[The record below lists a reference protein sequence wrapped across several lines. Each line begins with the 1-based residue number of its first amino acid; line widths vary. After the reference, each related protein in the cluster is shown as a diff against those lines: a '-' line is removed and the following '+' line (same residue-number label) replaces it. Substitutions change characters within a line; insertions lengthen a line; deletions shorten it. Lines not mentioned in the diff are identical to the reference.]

1 MEAVFDARS
10 ILCLILFH
18 LNSNSP
24 LMFDS
29 KLINLVPGLQFEKG
43 HEPTNSNCWHPS
55 RTSRIERDRGTLK
68 ILALVILSWAAH
80 RYLVIKPL
88 PNRLG

>member
-43 HEPTNSNCWHPS
+43 HEPTNSIAGTIVGPLESNE
-55 RTSRIERDRGTLK
+55 IE
-68 ILALVILSWAAH
+68 VH
-80 RYLVIKPL
+80 
-88 PNRLG
+88 